1 MLHTGEN
8 CMAIYVDFLLRC
20 LGIMVSKN
28 KLHAKGQPNNEIN
41 KSSMYKMRVFQK
53 VLHFNAKLV
62 IPEYR
67 GHKIQKVIGP
77 KMLAGLLRVEADHD
91 EDEDEGEQDEGDHDQ
106 QLERYH
112 V

>member
-41 KSSMYKMRVFQK
+41 NSSMYKMKVFT
-53 VLHFNAKLV
+53 FSREISNS
-62 IPEYR
+62 R
-67 GHKIQKVIGP
+67 IQGT
-77 KMLAGLLRVEADHD
+77 
-91 EDEDEGEQDEGDHDQ
+91 QNTEGDLIQDAGWTSPG
-106 QLERYH
+106 RSRS
-112 V
+112 

>member
-1 MLHTGEN
+1 
-8 CMAIYVDFLLRC
+8 
-20 LGIMVSKN
+20 
-28 KLHAKGQPNNEIN
+28 
-41 KSSMYKMRVFQK
+41 MYKMRVFQK

-91 EDEDEGEQDEGDHDQ
+91 EDEDEGEQEEGDHDQ